1 MTEFTLKLR
10 RVLPLVAVLC
20 SAGILASCGGASSA
34 PINDFSLGEVL
45 VTVTPPSMVVKTGTM
60 QTFTAIVDNTTV
72 EGVQW
77 QVNGIPGGG
86 GNVGTIDKDGNYTA
100 PQFVPDPANI
110 TITAVAN
117 ADNTK
122 HGSATATITGTLF
135 PARVLMSPTSAA
147 LQVGTQVKL
156 AGGVIGPA
164 DTRVDWQVN
173 GIANGNSTVGTIAP
187 GSHNTA
193 VYTAPNKVPNPA
205 TVTIKAVSHAEPD
218 KYASCPMTVSLN
230 TPTVATVTLT
240 PVVAVAQAQ
249 HNFTFT
255 ADVINDSDDS
265 VYWVVD
271 GDTGGSQTSGAIA
284 SEGPGTGVYTAP
296 MNVPFDDNTV
306 TIKAVSNGQPKRYSS
321 ALLSIS
327 APPPLGISVNVIGG
341 TSVQIG
347 SSLGLTATVANA
359 PTQDVTWKVNGI
371 TGGNAVY
378 GTIVPV
384 VGNTN
389 QATFYPPAEIPV
401 QETVVVSAVP
411 AADPQIAGILPVTI
425 ELAPVTVTIKPS
437 KASLGVTQQAQFTAN
452 ISNLSNQDAT
462 WYVGQGKTFV
472 LGGNDTWGTV
482 SPSSNANVVTYTAPT
497 SVPAN
502 PTVVLKAVSEGVPSA
517 YGTATITIGSQPV
530 ITVAITPSEPQHVQV
545 NDSVGP
551 YAAVVTGTD
560 DQDVTWYVCSDS
572 HTCFQDGNGTLGS
585 IIPDPQNLSQVLY
598 LAPPVVPDPPTVY
611 VEARSVFEPDA
622 VSNLDSVT
630 IENEQ
635 QQPEVNIDPLPY
647 PLIPGANEPVY
658 AVVNNIPD
666 HTVNWSLTLPSG
678 VLCTAE
684 LCGTVKPVQTDNAP
698 TTYTAP
704 QNITQDPYTV
714 NITATSNSVPSA
726 HDTAPIVITQD
737 AVASISISPA
747 QPDPIQAGSGNVL
760 TFNVQINNA
769 PGDSQTLWSLGCIS
783 EAPTEFGQPIN
794 CGSPLDNGH
803 GTGCIVS
810 QDGLQSACPFG
821 GLTLPGET
829 QSVQYS
835 PPPKLGNNF
844 QANVCTDQ
852 PGPDGFI
859 PLTAQMSVGNCQG
872 NSCTATVCIE
882 VTPAGKVKRIVP
894 LLPKVN

>member
-1 MTEFTLKLR
+1 MTELNLKLR
-10 RVLPLVAVLC
+10 RVLSLMAL
-20 SAGILASCGGASSA
+20 SFSFGGLLSCGGASSA
-34 PINDFSLGEVL
+34 PINAFSLGEVL
-45 VTVTPPSMVVKTGTM
+45 VTVTPPSMTVKTGTI

-77 QVNGIPGGG
+77 QVNGIRGGG
-86 GNVGTIDKDGNYTA
+86 GNIGIIDKDGNYTA

-122 HGSATATITGTLF
+122 HGNATATITGTLL
-135 PARVLMSPTSAA
+135 PGRVIMSPTSAA

-164 DTRVDWQVN
+164 DTAVEWQVN

-193 VYTAPNKVPNPA
+193 VYTAPNRVPSPA

-218 KYASCPMTVSLN
+218 KYASCPMTISLN

-249 HNFTFT
+249 HDFIFT
-255 ADVINDSDDS
+255 ADVINDADSS
-265 VYWVVD
+265 VYWEVD
-271 GDTGGSQTSGAIA
+271 GNTGGSQASGAIA
-284 SEGPGTGVYTAP
+284 PEGPGTGVYTAP

-306 TIKAVSNGQPKRYSS
+306 TIKAVSNGQPSRASS

-347 SSLGLTATVANA
+347 SSLTLSATVANA

-371 TGGNAVY
+371 IGGNSVY
-378 GTIVPV
+378 GSVVPV
-384 VGNTN
+384 IGNTN
-389 QATFYPPAEIPV
+389 QATYYPPSEIPV

-411 AADPQIAGILPVTI
+411 VADPEISGILPVTV
-425 ELAPVTVTIKPS
+425 ELAPVVVTIKPS

-472 LGGNDTWGTV
+472 QGGNETWGTV
-482 SPSSNANVVTYTAPT
+482 SPSSNANVVTYTAPAN
-497 SVPAN
+497 VPDN
-502 PTVVLKAVSEGVPSA
+502 PTVILKAVSEAVPSA
-517 YGTATITIGSQPV
+517 FGTATITIGLTPV

-598 LAPPVVPDPPTVY
+598 LAPPVVPNPATVY
-611 VEARSVFEPDA
+611 VEARSVVDPTA
-622 VSNLDSVT
+622 ISNLDSVT
-630 IENEQ
+630 IEDEQ
-635 QQPEVNIDPLPY
+635 QQPEVKIDPLPY
-647 PLIPGANEPVY
+647 PLIPGANEQIY

-666 HTVNWSLTLPSG
+666 HTVNWSLTLPGG

-684 LCGTVKPVQTDNAP
+684 LCGTVNPVQTNNAP

-726 HDTAPIVITQD
+726 HDRAPIVITQD
-737 AVASISISPA
+737 AEAFIAISPA
-747 QPDPIQAGSGNVL
+747 QPDPIQAGSGNIL
-760 TFNVQINNA
+760 NFTLKISNA
-769 PGDSQTLWSLGCIS
+769 PPDSIVNWTLGCIS
-783 EAPTEFGQPIN
+783 EADDNLWCGKSFSNKGDEIGCLIGADGQKHCSSGDKSLN
-794 CGSPLDNGH
+794 QAGSLPL
-803 GTGCIVS
+803 
-810 QDGLQSACPFG
+810 
-821 GLTLPGET
+821 
-829 QSVQYS
+829 QYS
-835 PPPKLGNNF
+835 PPPKLGNVFSPNIC
-844 QANVCTDQ
+844 ASQ
-852 PGPDGFI
+852 PDGHGDGFI
-859 PLTAQMSVGNCQG
+859 PLSAVLNAGNCPNGICSSQ
-872 NSCTATVCIE
+872 VCIE
-882 VTPAGKVKRIVP
+882 VTPGDPRGLIVHR
-894 LLPKVN
+894 LK